1 MKALSNF
8 VFLTFEKE
16 EKKGTIQVS
25 DASNSKP
32 SVAVVE
38 EVGAGTERD
47 GNFIK
52 TKLKKGDK
60 VIVDPYS
67 VRTINLKLALKGS
80 KILAKMDYAVI
91 REDEILAIL

>member
-8 VFLTFEKE
+8 VFLKFEKE

-25 DASNSKP
+25 DVSNSKP
-32 SVAVVE
+32 SVAIVE
-38 EVGAGTERD
+38 SVGDGKSDKD

-67 VRTINLKLALKGS
+67 TRMVVVDKKE
-80 KILAKMDYAVI
+80 YAVI

>member
-16 EKKGTIQVS
+16 EKKGSIQVS

-32 SVAVVE
+32 SIAIVE
-38 EVGAGTERD
+38 SVGEGIEKD
-47 GNFIK
+47 GKFLG

-67 VRTINLKLALKGS
+67 VRELKIEK
-80 KILAKMDYAVI
+80 KEYAII